1 MAAHLK
7 LQFLLI
13 ILMLLQYYHY
23 CVIEVLSA
31 VAVLLLCVLEHS
43 CEYGSSKWHRKI
55 CLNYWYWKKLN
66 FVVSVYG
73 RSQNCFI

>member
-13 ILMLLQYYHY
+13 ILMLSQHYHYY

-31 VAVLLLCVLEHS
+31 VAVPLLYVLEHS
-43 CEYGSSKWHRKI
+43 CEYGSSKWHQNT
-55 CLNYWYWKKLN
+55 CLNCWYWKKLN
-66 FVVSVYG
+66 FMVNVY
-73 RSQNCFI
+73 